1 MTKTELV
8 KAAGVKKEAVDAVL
22 GAIVTALQNGENVV
36 IPGFGSF
43 TVKTRAARKGIN
55 PATKQV
61 INIPAKKAVAFK
73 AGKGL
78 AL

>member
-1 MTKTELV
+1 MNKAELI
-8 KAAGVKKEAVDAVL
+8 KAAGVKKEALDAIL
-22 GAIVTALQNGENVV
+22 SAIEAAVKNGENVV

-43 TVKTRAARKGIN
+43 IVKERAERKGIN
-55 PATKQV
+55 PLTKEAIV
-61 INIPAKKAVAFK
+61 IPAKKAVAFK

>member
-1 MTKTELV
+1 MNKAELV
-8 KAAGVKKEAVDAVL
+8 KAAGVKKEALDAIL
-22 GAIVTALQNGENVV
+22 NAIEAAVKNGENVV

-43 TVKTRAARKGIN
+43 VVKERAERKGIN
-55 PATKQV
+55 PLTKQAIV
-61 INIPAKKAVAFK
+61 IPAKKAVAFK

>member
-1 MTKTELV
+1 MNKAELV
-8 KAAGVKKEAVDAVL
+8 KAAGVKKEALDAIL
-22 GAIVTALQNGENVV
+22 NAIEAAVKNGENVV

-43 TVKTRAARKGIN
+43 VVKERAERKGIN
-55 PATKQV
+55 PLTKEAIV
-61 INIPAKKAVAFK
+61 IPAKKTVAFK

>member
-1 MTKTELV
+1 MTKTDLV

-22 GAIVTALQNGENVV
+22 EAIAGALKAGENVT
-36 IPGFGSF
+36 IPGFGTF
-43 TVKTRAARKGIN
+43 AVKTRAARKGIN
-55 PATKQV
+55 PATKEV
-61 INIPAKKAVAFK
+61 IDIPAKKAVVFK